1 VAGISWSPG
10 ARLGISTKPAV
21 PVSFQIAVSRQ
32 HLTKLLHELERD
44 GILWRDKG
52 WFIIPEPERLWHW
65 TDY

>member
-1 VAGISWSPG
+1 MPLKIEELA
-10 ARLGISTKPAV
+10 
-21 PVSFQIAVSRQ
+21 QMIAVSRQ

>member
-1 VAGISWSPG
+1 M
-10 ARLGISTKPAV
+10 
-21 PVSFQIAVSRQ
+21 IAVSRQ